1 MIVNN
6 ISVRVL
12 PLGML
17 LAALLLPGVAAAQKI
32 GYVASQAIF
41 DNLPDS
47 KAARTKLSE
56 VQSGWMREIDRME
69 KEAKKLSG
77 EIENNRLIW
86 SAQEKRDAEARLAD
100 LTAKLAEFRTSKYG
114 PNGEF
119 EQQQSQLMGPIYD
132 KIFKAINDEARSQKI
147 DFVFDKS
154 SRGLPML
161 YANPQY
167 DLTISVLK
175 RLGVD
180 VDSSAMAPGAPP
192 PGSAQTQEESV
203 RNRGHREDPGG
214 GVNIDPNKL
223 LKGEPLEIDLK
234 NALPLGGSESEKTT
248 EGESKSTDPPKT
260 TEPKDPK

>member
-1 MIVNN
+1 M
-6 ISVRVL
+6 L
-12 PLGML
+12 FGLL
-17 LAALLLPGVAAAQKI
+17 LAVVLLPGVAVAQKV

-47 KAARTKLSE
+47 KAARTKLSD
-56 VQSGWMREIDRME
+56 VQAGWMREIDRME
-69 KEAKKLSG
+69 KEIKKLSG

-86 SAQEKRDAEARLAD
+86 STQEKRDAEARLAD
-100 LTAKLAEFRTSKYG
+100 LTAKLAEFRTGKYG

-119 EQQQSQLMGPIYD
+119 EKQQAELMGPIYD
-132 KIFKAINDEARSQKI
+132 KIFKAITDEARSQKI

-161 YANPQY
+161 YANPQF

-180 VDSSAMAPGAPP
+180 VDSASLAPSAPSSDG
-192 PGSAQTQEESV
+192 GQTQEESV
-203 RNRGHREDPGG
+203 RNRGHREDPGL
-214 GVNIDPNKL
+214 NIDPNKL

-234 NALPLGGSESEKTT
+234 NALPLGGSESEEGT
-248 EGESKSTDPPKT
+248 ESTPKKDDPPKAA
-260 TEPKDPK
+260 EPKDPK